1 MHSCSC
7 LLPACISDSYVKGPH
22 SVFTVFQCQEKKK
35 IFVQWQLK
43 CHCQAAIISD
53 LALLLLQEL
62 SSLYCIVAATTALS
76 DGLNMNAVNEDLKD
90 VSSKLRAIPEESEQM
105 SLGVSETPV
114 RRSAR
119 LRG

>member
-1 MHSCSC
+1 
-7 LLPACISDSYVKGPH
+7 
-22 SVFTVFQCQEKKK
+22 
-35 IFVQWQLK
+35 
-43 CHCQAAIISD
+43 
-53 LALLLLQEL
+53 
-62 SSLYCIVAATTALS
+62 
-76 DGLNMNAVNEDLKD
+76 MNAVDEDLKD